1 MPGKYKALYEYLN
14 NRNAN
19 TVVLTFAQIED
30 LLGFKLPDS
39 ARKKNRDLPKLYHL
53 AMTPIRFEPAN
64 LFKQFVGAQDG
75 HVLAVHW
82 PGDLARAIKKIRQE
96 KR

>member
-1 MPGKYKALYEYLN
+1 
-14 NRNAN
+14 
-19 TVVLTFAQIED
+19 
-30 LLGFKLPDS
+30 
-39 ARKKNRDLPKLYHL
+39 
-53 AMTPIRFEPAN
+53 

-96 KR
+96 RR